1 MRFKLRCC
9 NCGCTY
15 WRKGV
20 DDPEVN
26 AYAITDE
33 EGDSCPD
40 CGGDN
45 FIIEGEEYPEREP
58 DDVI

>member
-15 WRKGV
+15 WRNGE
-20 DDPEVN
+20 DDLEVN
-26 AYAITDE
+26 AVTITDDD
-33 EGDSCPD
+33 DSCPD

-45 FIIEGEEYPEREP
+45 YIIVDQEYPEREP
-58 DDVI
+58 DDVL